1 MVDGRRAR
9 GDATR
14 RKVARRVADIATTHG
29 LDSITVGSLA
39 DQTGVSKSGI
49 LTVFDNR
56 EAIQIAAVNEAA
68 QIYYESVIAPAL
80 AVEPGKGRMRA
91 LIDAWVAYLKANTFA
106 GGCFVA
112 ATTVEY
118 GHRAGRVADAVRS
131 LKRQWLDFL
140 TTELATAN
148 SDDPAVDAFRIDAFL
163 NAGNNNR
170 ELFGDDSELERA
182 RDLALQ
188 VIG

>member
-1 MVDGRRAR
+1 MDGRRAR

-14 RKVARRVADIATTHG
+14 RKVARKAADIATTHG

-39 DQTGVSKSGI
+39 AQTGVSKSGI
-49 LTVFDNR
+49 PAVFGNR
-56 EAIQIAAVNEAA
+56 GGVQVPAVSEAA
-68 QIYYESVIAPAL
+68 QVYLEAVIAPAL
-80 AVEPGKGRMRA
+80 AAEPGKERLRA
-91 LIDAWVAYLKANTFA
+91 LVDAWVAYLKASTFP

-118 GHRAGRVADAVRS
+118 GRRDGPVADAVRR

-140 TTELATAN
+140 AAELAIAN
-148 SDDPAVDAFRIDAFL
+148 SDDPFGDAFRIDAFL

-170 ELFGDDSELERA
+170 ELFTDDAELERA

-188 VIG
+188 VVA